1 MLDWSSSMQTASLEY
16 KKTIRQLPRNRGYI
30 RATIGIINQEAQ
42 NSASAKESKLA
53 YFSNDTKPFEGNS
66 VSRIY
71 ATAEKNFSKI
81 DGTMYFLPE
90 ENSSLNL
97 YNNGL
102 VSEDIAGVLYIN
114 FKEPAGFDIKG
125 LMIEFGDSYPNMIEI
140 EWDNGKNL
148 YKNENGRFITEDVY
162 EGVTFLKIIPVN
174 METRLRIFEITF
186 GIAKTFTNESV
197 LNYSLKEYVSPVS
210 EAYQAKIWYWRLII
224 KACIIVLIIQ
234 KVHLRFWKQDK
245 KLELCL
251 DMT

>member
-1 MLDWSSSMQTASLEY
+1 MSLWRE
-16 KKTIRQLPRNRGYI
+16 
-30 RATIGIINQEAQ
+30 
-42 NSASAKESKLA
+42 
-53 YFSNDTKPFEGNS
+53 
-66 VSRIY
+66 RISWY
-71 ATAEKNFSKI
+71 E
-81 DGTMYFLPE
+81 YFLPE

-174 METRLRIFEITF
+174 METRLRIFEISGAF
-186 GIAKTFTNESV
+186 K
-197 LNYSLKEYVSPVS
+197 SLSIGTIIPVPAQTARYVSTHV
-210 EAYQAKIWYWRLII
+210 
-224 KACIIVLIIQ
+224 
-234 KVHLRFWKQDK
+234 
-245 KLELCL
+245 
-251 DMT
+251 